1 MHFVLGPGTL
11 HWLIAAGLFYAL
23 SSVFIKGR
31 DVYMMLNQ
39 ESNPLQQS
47 DVGLEA
53 LNWSIMGSYT
63 ISALSMVGAL
73 ITSIIESNSAR
84 HYSKL

>member
-1 MHFVLGPGTL
+1 MHFVLGPATM

-23 SSVFIKGR
+23 SSVFVKGR
-31 DVYMMLNQ
+31 DVYMMLNS
-39 ESNPLQQS
+39 ENDPLRQS

-53 LNWSIMGSYT
+53 LNWAIMGSYI
-63 ISALSMVGAL
+63 ISTLSMVGAL

-84 HYSKL
+84 NYSKL